1 MELHIV
7 IDKNG
12 FVCEQDA
19 GLSFESV
26 ITDIIRGQFEHADRI
41 IRVTPPK
48 PGWPHHHAIEDVTK
62 NVAWAIHSRCDGDR
76 QSILYG
82 SAAYTLV
89 EQHVG
94 IAHARTC
101 LERENA

>member
-7 IDKNG
+7 IDRDG
-12 FVCEQDA
+12 FVREQD
-19 GLSFESV
+19 GHHTFETV
-26 ITDIIRGQFEHADRI
+26 VNDIIAGQYESADRVL
-41 IRVTPPK
+41 RLTPPK

-62 NVAWAIHSRCDGDR
+62 NVAWAIHKQCDGEHK
-76 QSILYG
+76 SILYG

-101 LERENA
+101 LERAA